1 MKKLFKMK
9 IKFDMIELTNQGGLS
24 FMKKSKGLIIGL
36 IAALVLIGGGAAA
49 YFFMTNTPKNAY
61 LLSEKQSMDNVSK
74 YVEMRFPEETK
85 FQQKLKDESYA
96 SNVKLGADVPESL
109 IGGLGISKSV
119 IDSSNIIFDVA
130 HNGDEQQSKLSL
142 TPTIADNKIGE
153 FIWSADKDNQYLNAP
168 ILDKPLSVPNDKII
182 DTLKKLDST
191 LVEEGMTN
199 ESLNLNNIL
208 SGATVSEEDV
218 NKIAERYSKILV
230 DKVEDENFKKDKEKV
245 SVFGKDMDLDKLT
258 MHLKRED
265 VKKVV
270 LAVLE
275 EAKDDN
281 ELQEL
286 LKSQIQGKDV
296 KKEIEKLIKDAK
308 EEDVKN
314 YPEINSI
321 IYVDGKDILKRD
333 LTIKG
338 QDDKTVKV
346 LGSSKIDDNLKVDY
360 QLSADNEEI
369 VTVKGESKKSD
380 NKFEDSYKLLI
391 NDGEAK
397 EVSFTNESTTD
408 GGKRNDKGAIDLT
421 QFAGDG
427 MVLNFTN
434 DMNTDVGNNEQKQ
447 KAEVSFDVEGETVKF
462 LIDSNT
468 KLKQD
473 VKVDKKDARNLN
485 TMSDSELSDLQ
496 IEVED
501 KFNEIFS
508 DVSKDFE

>member
-1 MKKLFKMK
+1 
-9 IKFDMIELTNQGGLS
+9 
-24 FMKKSKGLIIGL
+24 
-36 IAALVLIGGGAAA
+36 
-49 YFFMTNTPKNAY
+49 
-61 LLSEKQSMDNVSK
+61 
-74 YVEMRFPEETK
+74 
-85 FQQKLKDESYA
+85 
-96 SNVKLGADVPESL
+96 
-109 IGGLGISKSV
+109 
-119 IDSSNIIFDVA
+119 
-130 HNGDEQQSKLSL
+130 
-142 TPTIADNKIGE
+142 
-153 FIWSADKDNQYLNAP
+153 
-168 ILDKPLSVPNDKII
+168 
-182 DTLKKLDST
+182 
-191 LVEEGMTN
+191 MTN

-380 NKFEDSYKLLI
+380 KKFEDSYKLLI
-391 NDGEAK
+391 NDGGAK

-462 LIDSNT
+462 LVDSNT

-496 IEVED
+496 TEVED

>member
-1 MKKLFKMK
+1 
-9 IKFDMIELTNQGGLS
+9 
-24 FMKKSKGLIIGL
+24 
-36 IAALVLIGGGAAA
+36 
-49 YFFMTNTPKNAY
+49 
-61 LLSEKQSMDNVSK
+61 
-74 YVEMRFPEETK
+74 
-85 FQQKLKDESYA
+85 
-96 SNVKLGADVPESL
+96 
-109 IGGLGISKSV
+109 
-119 IDSSNIIFDVA
+119 
-130 HNGDEQQSKLSL
+130 
-142 TPTIADNKIGE
+142 
-153 FIWSADKDNQYLNAP
+153 
-168 ILDKPLSVPNDKII
+168 
-182 DTLKKLDST
+182 
-191 LVEEGMTN
+191 
-199 ESLNLNNIL
+199 
-208 SGATVSEEDV
+208 
-218 NKIAERYSKILV
+218 
-230 DKVEDENFKKDKEKV
+230 
-245 SVFGKDMDLDKLT
+245 MDLDKLT

-321 IYVDGKDILKRD
+321 IYVDGKNILKRD

-338 QDDKTVKV
+338 QDDKAVKV

-380 NKFEDSYKLLI
+380 KKFEDSYKLLF

-408 GGKRNDKGAIDLT
+408 GGKRNDKGTIDLT

-462 LIDSNT
+462 LVDSNT

-496 IEVED
+496 TEVED